1 MSSEIEYRG
10 ARFYKCALQV
20 NSYKYN
26 KEFRGGESQDEHI
39 YNEQIFTHCR
49 NNDIAVVGLADH
61 GRVDSSKTLRCYLAQ
76 EGIVVFPGFE
86 IASSEKIHMV
96 CLYPE
101 NTAEPQLNQFLGQ
114 LMGANSSK
122 LGYTPTHPSSLS
134 CEEIAK
140 KILMDQ
146 NGFWYAAHATG
157 NNGLLRL
164 SGAGDNY
171 VHIWKNDD
179 LVVAIQIPGKIE
191 DLNVD
196 DKKDLK
202 KYRQIIDNKNPD
214 YKREKSIVVIN
225 AKDISQPKDL
235 SKSSVSCCVKMTD
248 ANFQAFKDAFKDPQ
262 SRIRLNHEIPRKPI
276 SAIKSIRWSG
286 AGLFETQELALSDNL
301 NTVIG
306 GRGTGKSTLIESI
319 RFVLDL
325 RIHGADS
332 KSVENIR
339 SSNLKNSEI
348 ELTVRCGSQHGETY
362 VISRRFGEAPI
373 VKRENGEFSRMTP
386 RDLLP
391 EIELLGQNEILRI
404 EENETNKLAL
414 LGKFLPNTQKFS
426 DQIDVM
432 KRKLS
437 NNREKII
444 SAQDKFDLIEH
455 KINKEGKLE
464 EQRQQYHKLGIEE
477 KLKNSALLEK
487 ELRIKERIDN
497 QFIRIREWLDQYT
510 DIFDLNFLQDRNI
523 QNVPTKALISQI
535 RSDLEQLKML
545 LDNLIHQASQEI
557 EKTNLSYRSKQEA
570 WNEQSNEI
578 RNQINQAIA
587 QLPDQEGKSGKEIG
601 SNYQKIISDLTSIQH
616 DKEEYERQKVLISTL
631 MKERHSLL
639 EEYRDTAVK
648 RFGAMREGIKKLN
661 KEGLR
666 GKLRINVSRCK
677 NIESLKD
684 FMLNLTGVG
693 AARIK
698 WLDDVEEQIDL
709 IRWSEWIKDKSEDRF
724 KEKYSSLGLS
734 DSTIDRLIAVSLKQ
748 RLELEEIELEDTVD
762 IELNV
767 AHEGEAGRY
776 VPMENLSVGQKCTAI
791 LNLLLMQLND
801 PLIIDQPEDNLDNS
815 FIAERIVSELRNLK
829 TSRQFLFATHNANIP
844 VFGDAEL
851 IVILENEGSKA
862 PTKSVGSIDS
872 LGIRGQAA
880 QILEGGKA
888 AFDMR
893 KEKYGF

>member
-20 NSYKYN
+20 NSYKYS
-26 KEFRGGESQDEHI
+26 KEFNGDELT
-39 YNEQIFTHCR
+39 YNEQILMDCR
-49 NNDIAVVGLADH
+49 NKDIEVVGLADH
-61 GRVDSSKTLRCYLAQ
+61 GRVDNSKALRYYLSGK
-76 EGIVVFPGFE
+76 GIVVFPGFE

-96 CLYPE
+96 CLYSE
-101 NTAEPQLNQFLGQ
+101 KTTEPQLNQFLGQ

-122 LGYTPTHPSSLS
+122 LVDTPTYPSSLS

-140 KILMDQ
+140 KILNEQ
-146 NGFWYAAHATG
+146 EGFWYAAHATKK
-157 NNGLLRL
+157 NGLLRL

-171 VHIWKNDD
+171 AHIWKEDD
-179 LVVAIQIPGKIE
+179 LVVAMQIPGKIE
-191 DLNVD
+191 DLDIGEN
-196 DKKDLK
+196 
-202 KYRQIIDNKNPD
+202 YRQIIDNKNLH
-214 YKREKSIVVIN
+214 YKREKSIVIIN
-225 AKDISQPKDL
+225 ARDIYHPKDL
-235 SKSSVSCCVKMTD
+235 SESSASCCVKMTD

-362 VISRRFGEAPI
+362 VISRRFGQAPI
-373 VKRENGEFSRMTP
+373 VKRENGEVSRMTP

-426 DQIDVM
+426 DQIDVI

-510 DIFDLNFLQDRNI
+510 DIFNLNFLQDRNI

-557 EKTNLSYRSKQEA
+557 EKANLSYRYKLEA

-587 QLPDQEGKSGKEIG
+587 QLPDQESKSGKEIG

-616 DKEEYERQKVLISTL
+616 DKEEYERQKVLISAL
-631 MKERHSLL
+631 EQERRSLL
-639 EEYRDTAVK
+639 EEYRDTAFK
-648 RFGAMREGIKKLN
+648 RYAAMREGIKKLN

-666 GKLRINVSRCK
+666 GKLRINISRCK
-677 NIESLKD
+677 NKESLKD
-684 FMLNLTGVG
+684 FMLNLAGVG
-693 AARIK
+693 AAKIK
-698 WLDDVEEQIDL
+698 WLDDVEGQIDL

-734 DSTIDRLIAVSLKQ
+734 DSTIDRLITVNLKQ
-748 RLELEEIELEDTVD
+748 RLELEEIELEDTVG

-851 IVILENEGSKA
+851 IVVLENEGSKA
-862 PTKSVGSIDS
+862 TIKSVGSIDS